1 MHGQLRLFVL
11 RVSFVI
17 ALVGCAG
24 ASRAAAQTTTMP
36 APWLATDIGA
46 PVPAGASSFDQGV
59 LSVTVG
65 GSRIAGT
72 SDQFHFVY
80 QPIVGDVEVIARVAS
95 IAYTNQLS
103 STGVMIRSSLAA
115 NAVHAS
121 ALASAGN
128 GLYFERRTRA
138 GGKSA
143 RTNGEPA
150 APPRWV
156 RVVRKGSTVTG
167 YSSVDG
173 GVWTPIG
180 SVSLSL
186 GTTAYVGVATTS
198 ALAGVATQGQLSNV
212 SIVPLSLPAPQK
224 GTNIGSPS
232 IKGSAEYRYGSYTIT
247 GAGADIGGS
256 SDQFYYVYQP
266 LQGDAD
272 VVARVASLDGSMGP
286 AKAGVMVRE
295 TLTAGSR
302 HAFALIGA
310 GEGVAFDRRID
321 PSGLTQ
327 HAAGAAGAAPAW
339 VRLVRSGS
347 QFQAYG
353 SSDGRTWTLI
363 GSDTVPMADAVY
375 VGLAVTSRNT
385 SAATVAL
392 ADSLSVTLP
401 AAPPNQPPTVALTTP
416 VSGSHFVAPATIVV
430 TASASDPENRLDR
443 VEFYAGSTLL
453 GSGKT
458 APFSFTWTGVSAG
471 TYSLTA
477 KAYDLD
483 GGTASS
489 SVTIDVGAN
498 QPPSISLTSPSS
510 GATFTAPAT
519 LTLAAT
525 ASDPEGQV
533 AKVEFYAGSSLIGT
547 AVTAP
552 YSVSWSSVPAG
563 TYSLTAVAYDAAG
576 QSTASTAA
584 TVTVSPATVAP
595 TKVVFQAS
603 ADHATGVT
611 SYRLDLFANGAD
623 PTKATPLTS
632 SDLGKPAPAVN
643 GDITV
648 DRASLFSSLTPG
660 TYIATVSAVGAGGE
674 SRSTAVSFS
683 R

>member
-198 ALAGVATQGQLSNV
+198 GLAGVATQGQLSNV

-347 QFQAYG
+347 QFQAYA
-353 SSDGRTWTLI
+353 SSDGRTWTSI
-363 GSDTVPMADAVY
+363 GSD
-375 VGLAVTSRNT
+375 
-385 SAATVAL
+385 
-392 ADSLSVTLP
+392 TLP
-401 AAPPNQPPTVALTTP
+401 AAPANQPPTVALTTP
-416 VSGSHFVAPATIVV
+416 VSGSHFVAPASIVV

-595 TKVVFQAS
+595 TKVVYQAS